1 MKAKWFILSIETFKI
16 LCIHIIYMVV
26 GMPNMT
32 ISVPDDLYEIMKKHR
47 EIKWSEIA
55 RRAMWEYA
63 KKLEL
68 LDSLLENSE
77 LTDEDVSELAKKIK
91 KGIAERHEI

>member
-1 MKAKWFILSIETFKI
+1 MVNVTLAVPEELHKI
-16 LCIHIIYMVV
+16 MRQH
-26 GMPNMT
+26 P
-32 ISVPDDLYEIMKKHR
+32 

-68 LDSLLENSE
+68 MNRITSKSKLTEKDVFELDSKMKEKLLRRYEK
-77 LTDEDVSELAKKIK
+77 LAE
-91 KGIAERHEI
+91 GQ

>member
-1 MKAKWFILSIETFKI
+1 
-16 LCIHIIYMVV
+16 MVV

-32 ISVPDDLYEIMKKHR
+32 ISVPDELYEIMKKHR

-68 LDSLLENSE
+68 LDKLLENSE

-91 KGIAERHEI
+91 KRIAERHEI

>member
-1 MKAKWFILSIETFKI
+1 
-16 LCIHIIYMVV
+16 
-26 GMPNMT
+26 MT

-63 KKLEL
+63 RKLEL
-68 LDSLLENSE
+68 LDKLLENSE
-77 LTDEDVSELAKKIK
+77 LTDDDVSELAEKIK
-91 KGIAERHEI
+91 REIAKRHEV

>member
-1 MKAKWFILSIETFKI
+1 
-16 LCIHIIYMVV
+16 MVV

-68 LDSLLENSE
+68 LDRLLENSE